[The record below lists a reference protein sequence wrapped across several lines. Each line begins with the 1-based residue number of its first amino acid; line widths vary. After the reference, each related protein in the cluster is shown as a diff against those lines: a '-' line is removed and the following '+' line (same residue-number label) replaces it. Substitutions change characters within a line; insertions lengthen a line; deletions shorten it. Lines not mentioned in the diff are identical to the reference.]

1 MNNYKKGVKHGWD
14 AMSRWYQDESIISV
28 KQVHYSP
35 FAPGE
40 DTFKLLGDVSG
51 KMILEL
57 GCGAA
62 HNAIS
67 LTGNG
72 ALVTAVDFSEQQLQH
87 ALGLTAKEKI
97 SVNLI
102 QGDIEELTYFRD
114 STFDILLSVFALE
127 FVPNII
133 TFMEECYRVLVPGGI
148 LVVSTTHPLSA
159 FEWAEAGRCLFIDNY
174 FNPPLEIWE
183 EAGQIGEDK
192 GITFFRT
199 IEELFESMSRL
210 GFRIDKLIEPVAM
223 SREEISKSPY
233 RGPYW
238 EEQWERFSSIPFA
251 VLFRGLKPE

>member
-1 MNNYKKGVKHGWD
+1 VNNYKKGVKHGWD

-28 KQVHYSP
+28 KEVHYSP

-67 LTGNG
+67 LAGNG
-72 ALVTAVDFSEQQLQH
+72 ARVTAVDFSEQQLQH
-87 ALGLTAKEKI
+87 ALELTAKEKS
-97 SVNLI
+97 SVDLI
-102 QGDIEELTYFRD
+102 QGDIEEVAYFRNR
-114 STFDILLSVFALE
+114 TFDIILSVFALE
-127 FVPNII
+127 FVPDIT

-159 FEWAEAGRCLFIDNY
+159 FEWAEVDRCLVIDNY
-174 FNPPLEIWE
+174 FHPPVEIWKE
-183 EAGQIGEDK
+183 DGQIGKDK
-192 GITFFRT
+192 GVTFFRT
-199 IEELFESMSRL
+199 VEELFESMSRV

-223 SREEISKSPY
+223 PQEEISRSPY

-238 EEQWERFSSIPFA
+238 EAQWERFSSIPFA